1 VHTDRH
7 VVTVVIPTL
16 GRGSLPRTLEALSRQ
31 SRPPDEVLQ
40 VIDHDRRGVA
50 WGRNEGIRR
59 AKGDLIA
66 FTDDDCIPGPEWLA
80 TLIDAI
86 DRHDADGA
94 GGNLRESDPLLQA
107 VQQGR
112 RAKPSTEQL
121 DAGGLVGTGGNVMFR
136 RRCFDATAARDG
148 FVYNESFPSAE
159 DWELVYHLRSRG
171 ARLVYVPFEVDHLRT
186 ARPWSYL
193 RFQYARGIGIA
204 ALYFDQKRLPSRI
217 TPHESLLWSAGTK
230 PSRPRWA
237 AILREKIIGPFN
249 WRAFEHRRHYVLY
262 WLGQKA
268 QGLGFLWGLIR
279 VRQTLHFR
287 AGPDG
292 IMKRTA

>member
-1 VHTDRH
+1 MHADRH

-16 GRGSLPRTLEALSRQ
+16 GRGSLSRTLDALTRQ

-40 VIDHDRRGVA
+40 ILDRNRRGVA

-66 FTDDDCIPGPEWLA
+66 FTDDDCVPGPEWLA

-86 DRHDADGA
+86 DRHGAEGA
-94 GGNLRESDPLLQA
+94 GGNLRESDRLLRA

-112 RAKPSTEQL
+112 RARPATEQV
-121 DAGGLVGTGGNVMFR
+121 DAGGLVGTGGNIMFR
-136 RRCFDATAARDG
+136 RQCLEETAARDG
-148 FVYNESFPSAE
+148 FVYNESFLTGE

-186 ARPWSYL
+186 ARTWSYL
-193 RFQYARGIGIA
+193 RFQHARGVGIA
-204 ALYFDQKRLPSRI
+204 ALYLDQKRRPTLI
-217 TPHESLLWSAGTK
+217 TPHDSLLWGPGTK
-230 PSRPRWA
+230 RAAPRWA
-237 AILREKIIGPFN
+237 AILGHKIIGPFN
-249 WRAFEHRRHYVLY
+249 WGAFEHWRHYLLY

-268 QGLGFLWGLIR
+268 QGIGFLWGLIH
-279 VRQTLHFR
+279 VRRTHHFR
-287 AGPDG
+287 GGPDDV
-292 IMKRTA
+292 MKRP